1 MSAYIYKLI
10 SPRKF
15 TWMKVQVDSNT
26 TAIHKVYHMQFW
38 YKPYADMEDD
48 KKLQKKLS
56 REEAKTKELFEGVDV
71 EYAITT
77 YEGSIS
83 KPFTHGDFFGCWQVV
98 AWKKLKNIEGEIAS
112 YPASTNRILFNDES
126 FSNVWHKA
134 VLADKEDIYDHLT
147 SPGIKVLEQRY

>member
-10 SPRKF
+10 KPSKSV
-15 TWMKVQVDSNT
+15 WMKIQVDKDTSIVRN
-26 TAIHKVYHMQFW
+26 VYHMKFW
-38 YKPYADMEDD
+38 YKPYEDMEED

-56 REEAKTKELFEGVDV
+56 REEAKTKKLFEGVDV

-77 YEGSIS
+77 YEGDIS

-98 AWKKLKNIEGEIAS
+98 AWKKVKRIHEGDIIN
-112 YPASTNRILFNDES
+112 YPAGTNRILFNDES
-126 FSNVWHKA
+126 LSNVWHKA

-147 SPGIKVLEQRY
+147 SPGMKVLA

>member
-10 SPRKF
+10 SPKKF
-15 TWMKVQVDSNT
+15 NWMRVQVDNDT

-38 YKPYADMEDD
+38 YKPYAGMEDD

-56 REEAKTKELFEGVDV
+56 REEAKTKELFRDVDV

-77 YEGSIS
+77 YEGNIS
-83 KPFTHGDFFGCWQVV
+83 KPFSHGDFFGCWQVV
-98 AWKKLKNIEGEIAS
+98 AWKRLNNIEGEITS
-112 YPASTNRILFNDES
+112 YPAGTNRILFNDES

-134 VLADKEDIYDHLT
+134 VLADKEDIVDQLT
-147 SPGIKVLEQRY
+147 CPGRQVLV

>member
-10 SPRKF
+10 NPRKF
-15 TWMKVQVDSNT
+15 SWMNIQVDADITST
-26 TAIHKVYHMQFW
+26 CKVYHMEFW
-38 YKPYADMEDD
+38 YKPYAGMEDD

-56 REEAKTKELFEGVDV
+56 REEAKTKELFKDIDV

-77 YEGSIS
+77 YEGNIS

-98 AWKKLKNIEGEIAS
+98 AWKKLKNIEGEIAG
-112 YPASTNRILFNDES
+112 YPAGTNRILFNDES

-134 VLADKEDIYDHLT
+134 ILASKEDIYDCLT
-147 SPGIKVLEQRY
+147 SPGVTALNY

>member
-10 SPRKF
+10 KPSKSV
-15 TWMKVQVDSNT
+15 WMKIQVDNDT
-26 TAIHKVYHMQFW
+26 TIVRNVYHMKFW
-38 YKPYADMEDD
+38 YKPYAGMEEDA
-48 KKLQKKLS
+48 KLQKKLS
-56 REEAKTKELFEGVDV
+56 REEAKTKKLFEGVDV

-77 YEGSIS
+77 YEGDIS

-98 AWKKLKNIEGEIAS
+98 AWKKIKRIDGEIVEHS
-112 YPASTNRILFNDES
+112 PGTNRILFNDES

-147 SPGIKVLEQRY
+147 SPGMKVLA

>member
-1 MSAYIYKLI
+1 MSAYIYKLVN
-10 SPRKF
+10 PKKF
-15 TWMKVQVDSNT
+15 TWMRVQVDNDT

-56 REEAKTKELFEGVDV
+56 REEAKTKDLFKDVDV

-83 KPFTHGDFFGCWQVV
+83 KPFSHGDFFGCWQVV
-98 AWKKLKNIEGEIAS
+98 SWKRLKRIVGDSDIIS
-112 YPASTNRILFNDES
+112 YPAGTNRILFNDES

-134 VLADKEDIYDHLT
+134 VLATKEDVVEEVT
-147 SPGIKVLEQRY
+147 SCA

>member
-10 SPRKF
+10 KPSKSV
-15 TWMKVQVDSNT
+15 WMKIQVDNDT
-26 TAIHKVYHMQFW
+26 TIIRNVYHMKFW
-38 YKPYADMEDD
+38 YKPYSGMEEDV
-48 KKLQKKLS
+48 KVQKKLS
-56 REEAKTKELFEGVDV
+56 REEAKTKKLFEGVDV

-77 YEGSIS
+77 YEGDIS

-98 AWKKLKNIEGEIAS
+98 AWKKLKNIEGEITD
-112 YPASTNRILFNDES
+112 YPAGTNRILFNDES

-147 SPGIKVLEQRY
+147 SPGLRVLA

>member
-10 SPRKF
+10 KPSKSV
-15 TWMKVQVDSNT
+15 WMKIQVDNDT
-26 TAIHKVYHMQFW
+26 TIVRNVYHMKFW
-38 YKPYADMEDD
+38 YKPYAGMEEDA
-48 KKLQKKLS
+48 KLQKKLS
-56 REEAKTKELFEGVDV
+56 REEAKTKKLFEGVDV

-77 YEGSIS
+77 YEGDIS

-98 AWKKLKNIEGEIAS
+98 AWKKIKRIDGDIVEHS
-112 YPASTNRILFNDES
+112 PSTNRILFNDES

-147 SPGIKVLEQRY
+147 SPGIKVLA

>member
-1 MSAYIYKLI
+1 MSAYIYKLVN
-10 SPRKF
+10 PKKF
-15 TWMKVQVDSNT
+15 TWMRVQVDNDT

-56 REEAKTKELFEGVDV
+56 REETKTKDLFKDVNV

-83 KPFTHGDFFGCWQVV
+83 KPFSHGDFFGCWQVV
-98 AWKKLKNIEGEIAS
+98 SWKRLKRIAGDNDIIS
-112 YPASTNRILFNDES
+112 YPAGTNRVLFNDES

-134 VLADKEDIYDHLT
+134 VLATKQDIVEELT
-147 SPGIKVLEQRY
+147 SCA

>member
-10 SPRKF
+10 NPRKF
-15 TWMKVQVDSNT
+15 SWMNIQVDTDITST
-26 TAIHKVYHMQFW
+26 CKVYHMEFW
-38 YKPYADMEDD
+38 YKPYAGMEDD

-56 REEAKTKELFEGVDV
+56 REEAKTKELFKDIDV

-77 YEGSIS
+77 YEGNIS

-98 AWKKLKNIEGEIAS
+98 AWKKLKNIEGEIAG
-112 YPASTNRILFNDES
+112 YPAGTNRILFNDES

-134 VLADKEDIYDHLT
+134 ILASKEDIYDCLT
-147 SPGIKVLEQRY
+147 SPGVTALNY

>member
-10 SPRKF
+10 KPSKN
-15 TWMKVQVDSNT
+15 TWMKIQIDNDT
-26 TAIHKVYHMQFW
+26 TAVHQVYHMEFW
-38 YKPYADMEDD
+38 YKPYAGMEDD

-56 REEAKTKELFEGVDV
+56 REEAKTKKLFEGVDV

-77 YEGSIS
+77 YEGDIS
-83 KPFTHGDFFGCWQVV
+83 KPFIHGDFFGCWQVV
-98 AWKKLKNIEGEIAS
+98 NWKKIKRYSDSVIVEHVSG
-112 YPASTNRILFNDES
+112 TNRILFNDES

-147 SPGIKVLEQRY
+147 SPGMKVLA